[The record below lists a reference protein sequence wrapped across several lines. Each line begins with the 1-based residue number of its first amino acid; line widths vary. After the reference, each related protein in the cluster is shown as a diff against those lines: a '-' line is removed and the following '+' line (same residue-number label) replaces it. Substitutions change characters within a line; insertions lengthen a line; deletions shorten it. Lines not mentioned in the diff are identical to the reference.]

1 MLFRLAEKKK
11 EIFEMNRDYK
21 SVFISVE
28 HSVICWEACVG
39 VKDSKN
45 RRAAVTKKSMTTH
58 THTQMLE
65 NHTHTWCTHT
75 HTHTGRELKLP
86 MGSNISLFTSHNS
99 TTI

>member
-58 THTQMLE
+58 THTDVRE
-65 NHTHTWCTHT
+65 SYTHMVYTHT
-75 HTHTGRELKLP
+75 HTQEE
-86 MGSNISLFTSHNS
+86 S
-99 TTI
+99 